1 MSTLDVSSASAALKE
16 YYTNQRVQDL
26 TYEDCPLYAMLP
38 KHKDFYGKSYPL
50 PMRSTK
56 PQGRSA
62 TFANAQAQKKPSKYS
77 TFSLTRAK
85 DYSLASIDTEAMLAS
100 ETNPGAF
107 VKLAVNEIDG
117 ALDSLKRSI
126 AFSLYGN
133 GSGSLGQVGAVS
145 GPQAN
150 FYIDLANVE
159 SVTRFEVGQTLE
171 QWSAESGGSQRNHDG
186 STLNAVVAGVDR
198 DTGRI
203 TFEETSTG
211 ASTIA
216 PGDYIFVSGDRGN
229 KIVGLDGWVPTTA
242 PTVGGNFFGVDRGV
256 DATRLGG
263 LRINSQG
270 KPQDEALI
278 DAARRLGR
286 EGARPDHCFMSF
298 DRYAKLEKTLG
309 AKIRYAQVEVG
320 KVTFTGIEIPGPK
333 GKIVVLPDLD
343 CPADRAY
350 MLTMKSWGL
359 YSLKEPIMILD
370 MDSNK
375 MLREATADAYE
386 VRTGFYGQV
395 GCDMPGHNGV
405 LIF

>member
-1 MSTLDVSSASAALKE
+1 MTLNVQSASAALKE

-26 TYEDCPLYAMLP
+26 SYEDCPLYAMLP
-38 KHKDFYGKSYPL
+38 KHKDFFGKSYPL
-50 PMRSTK
+50 PMRTTK

-62 TFANAQAQKKPSKYS
+62 TFTNAQNQKKPSKYD
-77 TFSLTRAK
+77 TFSLTRAR

-133 GSGSLGQVGAVS
+133 GSGAIGQAS
-145 GPQAN
+145 AEPAETAN
-150 FYIDLANVE
+150 FQVTLSNVE

-171 QWSAESGGSQRNHDG
+171 IWSAESGGTQRTCDG
-186 STLNAVVAGVDR
+186 STNKFVVAGVNR
-198 DTGRI
+198 DTGLI
-203 TFEETSTG
+203 TFEETYD
-211 ASTIA
+211 ASGTIA
-216 PGDYIFVSGDRGN
+216 ASDYIFVSGDRGN
-229 KIVGLDGWVPTTA
+229 KIVGLDGWCPTSA
-242 PTVGGNFFGVDRGV
+242 PTLGDNFFGVDRSV

-286 EGARPDHCFMSF
+286 EGARPDYCFMSY

-309 AKIRYAQVEVG
+309 AKIRYADVEVG
-320 KVTFTGIEIPGPK
+320 RITFRGIEIPGPK

-350 MLTMKSWGL
+350 MLTMKTWGL